1 MNRRPRFGPQLTGA
15 GVTFRLWA
23 PAARRVEL
31 LLGTPYPMRTQPHGW
46 HEIAV
51 ADARAGTLYRFR
63 IDGELDVPD
72 PASAFQPGDVS
83 GPSEVIDHGGYVWR
97 AADWRGRPWQDTVLL
112 ELHVGTFTPAG
123 SFRGAIEKLD
133 HVVETGL
140 TAIELM
146 PVADFSGRRNWGYDG
161 VLPYAPDS
169 SYGRPDDL
177 KALIDEAHLRGLM
190 VFLDVVYNHFGPEGN
205 YLARYAPD
213 FFVAAHTPWGQAIDY
228 RVPEVR
234 AFAIDNALYWLGH
247 YRCDGLRLDAVH
259 AIPEPGQSLLLNE
272 LSQAAGALS
281 AASGRAIHL
290 VLENDDNRASLLDPG
305 TNPPH
310 GKYRAQWNDDYHHA
324 WHVLLTGERTGY
336 YQDYAP
342 DPRPHL
348 ARVLSA
354 GFAYQGE
361 TSAHRDGRRR
371 GEASGALPPTA
382 FVDFLQ
388 NHDQI
393 GNRPLG
399 DRLTVQ
405 ADEAALAAALA
416 ITLLAPM
423 VPLLFMG
430 EEWGS
435 TRPFPF
441 FCDFHGELAQAVRKG
456 RRAEFKSASAA
467 LGDDIPDPLAEDT
480 FRSAILDWEARA
492 TPAGQR
498 RLALVRDLLTTRRQM
513 IVPGLAGAAFG
524 SARFGSTRSDERVLA
539 ADWRLGNGRRL
550 FLLANLSAA
559 TSRTSR
565 MPAGTPIWGGT
576 PGETLPP
583 WSVFWS
589 VGAE

>member
-1 MNRRPRFGPQLTGA
+1 MSRRIRFGPELTGA

-31 LLGTPYPMRTQPHGW
+31 LLGTPHPMQIKPGGW

-51 ADARAGTLYRFR
+51 TDAGAGTLYKFR
-63 IDGELDVPD
+63 IDGQLSVPD

-83 GPSEVIDHGGYVWR
+83 GPSEVIDHAQHVWR
-97 AADWRGRPWQDTVLL
+97 AADWRGRPWEDTVLL
-112 ELHVGTFTPAG
+112 ELHLGTFTPAG

-133 HVVETGL
+133 HLVETGV

-146 PVADFSGRRNWGYDG
+146 PVADFAGRRNWGYDG
-161 VLPYAPDS
+161 VLLHAPDS
-169 SYGRPDDL
+169 SYGRPEDL

-213 FFVAAHTPWGQAIDY
+213 FFMPAQTPWGQAIDY

-234 AFAIDNALYWLGH
+234 AFAVDNALHWLGR
-247 YRCDGLRLDAVH
+247 YRFDGLRLDAVH

-272 LSQAAGALS
+272 LSVAAGILAT
-281 AASGRAIHL
+281 ASGRSIHL
-290 VLENDDNRASLLDPG
+290 VLENDDNRASLLDPSR
-305 TNPPH
+305 NPPH

-324 WHVLLTGERTGY
+324 WHVLLTGERSGY

-348 ARVLSA
+348 ARVLST

-361 TSAHRDGRRR
+361 PSPHRAGHSR
-371 GEASGALPPTA
+371 GEASGGLPPTA
-382 FVDFLQ
+382 FVNFLQ

-399 DRLTVQ
+399 DRLAKVT
-405 ADEAALAAALA
+405 DEAAISAALA
-416 ITLLAPM
+416 ITLLEPM
-423 VPLLFMG
+423 PPLLFMG
-430 EEWGS
+430 EEWGCMQ
-435 TRPFPF
+435 PFPF
-441 FCDFHGELAQAVRKG
+441 FCDFHGDLAQAVRKG
-456 RRAEFKSASAA
+456 RRAEFKSAYAV
-467 LGDDIPDPLAEDT
+467 LGDEIPDPLAEAT
-480 FRSAILDWEARA
+480 FRSAILDWDARA

-498 RLALVRDLLTTRRQM
+498 RLALVRALLVTRRKM
-513 IVPGLAGAAFG
+513 ILPRLAGASFG
-524 SARFGSTRSDERVLA
+524 SAQWNDGVLT
-539 ADWRLGNGRRL
+539 ADWRLGNDSRL
-550 FLLANLSAA
+550 SLLANLSDAKGP
-559 TSRTSR
+559 TPQ
-565 MPAGTPIWGGT
+565 MPCGTPIWGGT

-589 VGAE
+589 IGAS